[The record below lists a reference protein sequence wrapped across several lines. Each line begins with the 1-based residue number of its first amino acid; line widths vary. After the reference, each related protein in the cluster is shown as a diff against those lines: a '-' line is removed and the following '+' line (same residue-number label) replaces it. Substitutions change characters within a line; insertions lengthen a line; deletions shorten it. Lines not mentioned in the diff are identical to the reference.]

1 MGQEARMADLKA
13 LLERGNQQFNEHDAE
28 GLLEYYR
35 DDSEFEAPGGMNL
48 RGADQI
54 RSFLQG
60 WFQGFP
66 DCKVRVT
73 NRIITGSTAVEE
85 GVFSGTHTGVFPTP
99 MGDIQP
105 TGRSVEGKYID
116 VYEFDGE
123 KVVRDHLIFD
133 RLELLEQLG
142 LLPVPAAA
150 GASN

>member
-1 MGQEARMADLKA
+1 MADLEA
-13 LLERGNQQFNEHDAE
+13 ISERGNRLFNEHDLN
-28 GLLEYYR
+28 GLLELNR
-35 DDSEFEAPGGMNL
+35 DDSELEAPGGMNL

-54 RSFLQG
+54 GSFLKG

-66 DCKVRVT
+66 DCKIRTT
-73 NRIITGSTAVEE
+73 NRIVDGSTVVEE

-105 TGRSVEGKYID
+105 TGRSTEGKYIQ
-116 VYEFDGE
+116 VFEFDGE
-123 KVVRDHLIFD
+123 KVARSHLIFD

-142 LLPVPAAA
+142 LLPTPAAA